1 VPSPRFYT
9 EINRGPLWV
18 LAVWKREDA
27 QSR

>member
-1 VPSPRFYT
+1 LTLGYT
-9 EINRGPLWV
+9 KLPVWV